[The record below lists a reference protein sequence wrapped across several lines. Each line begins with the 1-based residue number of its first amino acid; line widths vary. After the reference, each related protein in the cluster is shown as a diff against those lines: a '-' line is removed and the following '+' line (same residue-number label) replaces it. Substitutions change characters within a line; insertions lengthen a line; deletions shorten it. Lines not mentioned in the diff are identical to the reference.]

1 MEPPPPSPPRTSP
14 SPPKQEKGSGYSE
27 ILPDAIDQKNI
38 QLELQLR
45 MDEHNKLEP
54 YNADNLRDEAAD
66 AVAKQEAFQERPAWS
81 VKDTLRSVGNG
92 GSNFAKQLYDFG
104 ASASGGKV
112 TSARD
117 LGWKQDPLGESTT
130 IAGPFISGFTQFMIP
145 FGTLGRANKWRSVA
159 MQNRALKG
167 GAEKHYFAKGVG
179 RSVRKWTGVLSEG
192 AALGGFADFMAWD
205 PREPNLFNLALET
218 SRKNNWE
225 AVMPGFENLI
235 EEWFA
240 QAKAGD
246 FERDLT
252 LYEQFA
258 GRLKNVGEGILV
270 GAAVNA
276 MVHGFSRNTKA
287 WTLWR
292 KGKALDENRAKLAEL
307 NKTENLTKKQKE
319 RTSLTKQVRYMEAE
333 LIQLEDTFLGKGHM
347 TKNLR
352 NKFEAEQDGWQVT
365 REEGSP
371 LEGGEELNLM
381 PNLKEGEKIKTTSSD
396 MLTTSKKSIT
406 NLKARIRNGS
416 KKLKNLGTGTKN
428 KAARDTL
435 KAKLAKERAD
445 LKISEAAHGKIKS
458 SQKVP
463 EELKHHG
470 GPTINTKFSESVDA
484 RDRGTLVASDTT
496 RILIDAEAVRLD
508 FERDGMS
515 QFFGTRTDPIS
526 GKVYTRSIQ
535 EKTVLEA
542 MNLDPVLLRGQF
554 QKLGGAEAY
563 AKFLEL
569 RQHHTLKLLK
579 EGRFN
584 LKDLDPR
591 NPNHLALLSKAN
603 YDALTLSNAKGGLNI
618 NPVHLADG
626 ASEGLLRVPLPV
638 DYESTLKRILRKD
651 RHGDPIGLR
660 EAEEAFKKARE
671 GKIDPAKLH
680 EALKGSI
687 NINELGTDSS
697 AALVALTNLYSDLVS
712 KGTKPEKRSEVL
724 ARSMGWRAG
733 KKTDPRSAKQF
744 LAETYTDSLDDIA
757 DSLGVSKE
765 ELEAKLKSGEAPYSK
780 ALKTIPEDI
789 PVKDLEEGQLQNLH
803 YRILA
808 MRLRA
813 TKRMQTAQELSVA
826 LAGKYAQGKTKLGAG
841 SQYNAWDGDV
851 RAQKLEELEVAKA
864 IYSLQLDV
872 STLRSARTSWGKQG
886 LAFQNLDKLLAMKD
900 ASGASILEDAESMK
914 ILNNFIEGLGGSEK
928 IAQLVDVIDVA
939 SRMPTNGAKDELA
952 RSFEV
957 SRVVDTAVTAGFVEM
972 TNEVWI
978 NAMLSGLRTHSV
990 NNLSNGL
997 KTIVTLGQQYAG
1009 SFMPDILGRG
1019 SAKALLKK
1027 NKGQAESP
1035 RTVIDLDPNAVNLH
1049 RTVDAGT
1056 EAAFQRVAAI
1066 RQFAY
1071 TFAFMKDVLRMYAN
1085 NTPDNSVI
1093 IKGSGSSN
1101 NRSLGEEGL
1110 AYDRQLAAKQSI
1122 ETTSEKELSD
1132 PNALL
1137 KSSNYSELSGGANH
1151 AAPLSANNFGQRVSE
1166 GADFLIGSS
1175 GKNAVNSLRETAAMG
1190 YIAEM
1195 WDGFYNSVIR
1205 LPIRKMV
1212 ASDNAWK
1219 AAHNHGKAVG
1229 TLAAYG
1235 ETVLG
1240 IKDPDVLAQFV
1251 LAHKDGIVRRNGEL
1265 FSMEN
1270 LELEFQ
1276 AKAQKENIPASERA
1290 DAKKE
1295 YIRQHYD
1302 LVDANGDMMMAGRVR
1317 EELAKQ
1323 SESDSLDFTFQ
1334 RDIDQVSEDLAK
1346 QDPEL
1351 RGETTKHVHT
1361 QSTAHALSEIARG
1374 NPFMKMFFPFVK
1386 VMANIFQDLGDNLP
1400 IIQNFRNRHKLDFHS
1415 PDPAKRARA
1424 KGRMVTA
1431 GVLATSGWILSQ
1443 QEFITGRGP
1452 VDPRKQA
1459 VWRKS
1464 GKHPYSVDFGHGVFL
1479 EYTRLEPYGLPLRMM
1494 ADAQNTWR
1502 FMRTPE
1508 EQAEWYEAMGGVMI
1522 SVLAGITENTTY
1534 TQNLGELIGLIN
1546 EAARSSDEGDAL
1558 AAKGKLMRW
1567 AESRQASMVPNILE
1581 GYGGS
1586 IDEFQRELRTAEST
1600 WKAKTHPFGFPVKRD
1615 PLFGYIEEKHHYY
1628 PFPFI
1633 HAITPIKSRKFR
1645 ETSLVYQEMAS
1656 HFGALSFLNHRM
1668 GHNGVVDS
1676 TKFRSEVPTKLK
1688 PTGTSKEAKEK
1699 DEMTRRIW
1707 DAARK
1712 AKTVAINND
1721 DYSTEA
1727 VACPVFPFQDAF
1739 DYRQQYISV
1748 RKEHYNEKDYQVWE
1762 RILETDDFFKAD
1774 THAARRAKVWLNST
1788 KVNLAERGAVTME
1801 EGLLIMM
1808 QSKGFKDIP
1817 IHQRHSKSL
1826 NEKNLR
1832 MTVMMEYVNRC
1843 RARADDEMLG
1853 TLKDREAELY
1863 KKDSLKFPLPSV
1875 DTSKKF
1881 TDPDAHDDQ
1890 FDDLYYDGPIGKHF
1904 PNLAW
1909 TLARIEAQKIQQKR
1923 GKLEDQ
1929 EIIKDRISDAVDK
1942 QEMGK

>member
-1 MEPPPPSPPRTSP
+1 MEPPPPSPPRTTP

-27 ILPDAIDQKNI
+27 ILPDAIDLKNI

-45 MDEHNKLEP
+45 MDEHNKLDP
-54 YNADNLRDEAAD
+54 FDPQLLKVQAAD
-66 AVAKQEAFQERPAWS
+66 AVAKQKAFQERPFFS
-81 VKDTLRSVGNG
+81 VKDTLRSIGNG

-104 ASASGGKV
+104 VSGSGGKM

-117 LGWKQDPLGESTT
+117 LGWKQDPLGESTST
-130 IAGPFISGFTQFMIP
+130 AGPFISGFTQFMIP
-145 FGTLGRANKWRSVA
+145 FGAIGKANKWRSVA
-159 MQNRALKG
+159 MQNKAIKG
-167 GAEKHYFAKGVG
+167 GSEKHYFAKGVG
-179 RSVRKWTGVLSEG
+179 RSVRKWTGVLWEG
-192 AALGGFADFMAWD
+192 TAVGGFADFMAWD

-225 AVMPGFENLI
+225 AVMPGFEDLM

-246 FERDLT
+246 FERDPT

-258 GRLKNVGEGILV
+258 GRLKNVGEGILA
-270 GAAVNA
+270 GAAINA

-307 NKTENLTKKQKE
+307 NKTENLSKKQKE
-319 RTSLTKQVRYMEAE
+319 RTSLTKQVRHMEAE
-333 LIQLEDTFLGKGHM
+333 LIQLEDKFLGKGFM

-352 NKFEAEQDGWQVT
+352 NKFEAQQDGWQVT
-365 REEGSP
+365 REEGRP
-371 LEGGEELNLM
+371 LEGGEELNLI

-396 MLTTSKKSIT
+396 MLDTSEKSIET
-406 NLKARIRNGS
+406 LKNQIKNNA
-416 KKLKNLGTGTKN
+416 KKLRNLPSKGVKN
-428 KAARDTL
+428 KAARDAL
-435 KAKLAKERAD
+435 KAKLDKQRND

-484 RDRGTLVASDTT
+484 RDRGNLVASDTT
-496 RILIDAEAVRLD
+496 RILLDAEAVRLD

-535 EKTVLEA
+535 EKAVLEA
-542 MNLDPVLLRGQF
+542 MNLDPVLLRGQL

-591 NPNHLALLSKAN
+591 NSNHLALLSKAN
-603 YDALTLSNAKGGLNI
+603 YDALTLPNAKGGLNI
-618 NPVHLADG
+618 SPTHLADD

-638 DYESTLKRILRKD
+638 DYEATLKRILRKD

-744 LAETYTDSLDDIA
+744 LAETYTDQLDSIA

-813 TKRMQTAQELSVA
+813 TKRMQTAQELSTA
-826 LAGKYAQGKTKLGAG
+826 LAAKYAQGWVGEVKGG
-841 SQYNAWDGDV
+841 QYKAWGGDI

-928 IAQLVDVIDVA
+928 IEQLVDVIDVA
-939 SRMPTNGAKDELA
+939 SRTPTNGAKDELERA
-952 RSFEV
+952 FEV
-957 SRVVDTAVTAGFVEM
+957 SRVVDQAVTAGFVEM

-997 KTIVTLGQQYAG
+997 KTAMSLGQQYVG
-1009 SFMPDILGRG
+1009 SFIPDIVGRG
-1019 SAKALLKK
+1019 SVKALLKK

-1035 RTVIDLDPNAVNLH
+1035 STVVDLDPKAEKLH
-1049 RTVDAGT
+1049 RTIDAGT

-1066 RQFAY
+1066 RQLAY
-1071 TFAFMKDVLRMYAN
+1071 TFSFMKDIMRMYAN

-1093 IKGSGSSN
+1093 IKGN
-1101 NRSLGEEGL
+1101 KRSLGREGL
-1110 AYDRQLAAKQSI
+1110 AYERQLAAKQSI
-1122 ETTSEKELSD
+1122 ETTSEKELAD

-1137 KSSNYSELSGGANH
+1137 KDSNYSELSGGATH
-1151 AAPLSANNFGQRVSE
+1151 ASPLAASNIGQRLSE
-1166 GADFLIGSS
+1166 GADLVIGSS
-1175 GKNAVNSLRETAAMG
+1175 GRDAVNRLRGTAAMG
-1190 YIAEM
+1190 QIAEM
-1195 WDGFYNSVIR
+1195 WDSFYHSVIR
-1205 LPIRKMV
+1205 MPIRKMV

-1219 AAHNHGKAVG
+1219 AAHNHAKAVG
-1229 TLAAYG
+1229 TLSAYG

-1276 AKAQKENIPASERA
+1276 AKAQKENIPLSERA

-1302 LVDANGDMMMAGRVR
+1302 LVDANGNLMMSGQVR

-1334 RDIDQVSEDLAK
+1334 RNIDQVSEDLAK

-1351 RGETTKHVHT
+1351 RGETRKHVHT
-1361 QSTAHALSEIARG
+1361 QSTAAALSEIARG
-1374 NPFMKMFFPFVK
+1374 NPWMKAFFPFVK

-1400 IIQNFRNRHKLDFHS
+1400 LIQNLRNRHKLDFHS

-1424 KGRMVTA
+1424 KGRMVT
-1431 GVLATSGWILSQ
+1431 GTVLAGSGWFLAQ
-1443 QEFITGRGP
+1443 QEIISGRGP

-1459 VWRKS
+1459 VWRKA
-1464 GKHPYSVDFGHGVFL
+1464 GNHPYSINFGHGVHL

-1508 EQAEWYEAMGGVMI
+1508 EQAEWHEAMGGVMI

-1558 AAKGKLMRW
+1558 AAKSKLMRW
-1567 AESRQASMVPNILE
+1567 VESRQASMVPNIFE

-1586 IDEFQRELRTAEST
+1586 IDEFQRELRTSEST

-1628 PFPFI
+1628 PFAFI

-1645 ETSLVYQEMAS
+1645 ETSLVYKEMAS
-1656 HFGALSFLNHRM
+1656 HFGALSYLNHKM

-1676 TKFRSEVPTKLK
+1676 TKFRAMVPTKLE
-1688 PTGTSKEAKEK
+1688 PTGDDDK

-1712 AKTVAINND
+1712 ATTVAVDND

-1748 RKEHYNEKDYQVWE
+1748 RKEHYNEEKDFQVWE
-1762 RILETDDFFKAD
+1762 RLVETDDFFKAD

-1788 KVNLAERGAVTME
+1788 KKNLKERGAVTME

-1832 MTVMMEYVNRC
+1832 LTIMMEYVNRC
-1843 RARADDEMLG
+1843 RTRADKEMLG
-1853 TLKDREAELY
+1853 NLKDREAELN
-1863 KKDSLKFPLPSV
+1863 KRFGDDKFPLPAV

-1881 TDPDAHDDQ
+1881 TDPDAYDDQ

-1929 EIIKDRISDAVDK
+1929 DIIKDRISDAVDK